1 MHTFMAAL
9 LTGKAGKKAR
19 EDSYK
24 KLISLAFRC
33 VLAKQ
38 RFSAWDN
45 RGHAGGGVFFFYQ
58 KDKLLLSKSRK

>member
-9 LTGKAGKKAR
+9 LTGKADKKAR

-33 VLAKQ
+33 VWLNKDFQLGITGATPVEEC
-38 RFSAWDN
+38 FSFIRRIN
-45 RGHAGGGVFFFYQ
+45 CC
-58 KDKLLLSKSRK
+58 